1 MVEKKD
7 NFSEKFSA
15 LVDKI
20 GGAAQAANATGKSS
34 RQIQRYCSAEQ
45 EPPFSVVAALAEAAG
60 INLAELS
67 DAAANGTLASNGQS
81 FIAIPIMNVEAS
93 AGNGSPVEHEGVSDL
108 MRLNE
113 VWLRQTFHVTPNS
126 VTILPVKGDS
136 MEPTIRSGEL
146 VLIEKIDPSG
156 RPGDGIYIVRLDGT
170 VAVKRLQS
178 LPGGV
183 IRVSSDNKHFASYD
197 VGPDDTV
204 DFAVLG
210 RVLAG
215 LRAI

>member
-1 MVEKKD
+1 MSDFLEKLAPRLKKAIIG
-7 NFSEKFSA
+7 SGGY
-15 LVDKI
+15 DKI
-20 GGAAQAANATGKSS
+20 AEKTGVSKNTLVNYTSGRNDPKISILLAIAEACDIDPYELIGVDGRSFAANED
-34 RQIQRYCSAEQ
+34 QR
-45 EPPFSVVAALAEAAG
+45 FV
-60 INLAELS
+60 
-67 DAAANGTLASNGQS
+67 
-81 FIAIPIMNVEAS
+81 AIPVMDVEAS
-93 AGNGSPVEHEGVSDL
+93 AGNGSPVEHEGVADL
-108 MRLNE
+108 MSLNE

-156 RPGDGIYIVRLDGT
+156 RPGDGIYIVRLDGS

-183 IRVSSDNKHFASYD
+183 IRVSSDNKNFTPYD

>member
-1 MVEKKD
+1 MPENKD
-7 NFSEKFSA
+7 FFTSRIAE
-15 LVDKI
+15 LIDRLGDI
-20 GGAAQAANATGKSS
+20 GRAAEAVGKTP
-34 RQIQRYCSAEQ
+34 RQIRRYYDGLQ
-45 EPPFSVVAALAEAAG
+45 HPPFSVIEKLAKQ
-60 INLAELS
+60 
-67 DAAANGTLASNGQS
+67 ANIPVNEVFLPKASKSNDGFVS
-81 FIAIPIMNVEAS
+81 IPVMDVEAS

-146 VLIEKIDPSG
+146 VLIEKIDPAV

-183 IRVSSDNKHFASYD
+183 IRVSSDNKNFTPYD